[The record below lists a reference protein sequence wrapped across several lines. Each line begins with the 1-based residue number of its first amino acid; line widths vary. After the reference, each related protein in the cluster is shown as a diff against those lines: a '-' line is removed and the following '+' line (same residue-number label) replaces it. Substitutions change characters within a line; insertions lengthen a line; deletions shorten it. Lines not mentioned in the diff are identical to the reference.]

1 MTCEQVDAPHAPARA
16 LDTSRGAGTWTRTT
30 GPAARDLLRSGFP
43 GVLAMSVGARWSRRR
58 GDGRNAHDGAQQYA
72 IGCAKR
78 IRNLAIHHPQDS
90 EPDATSTLETLGAL
104 STLARWVTEA
114 SVARGG

>member
-1 MTCEQVDAPHAPARA
+1 VAALQTLEKEWRSLLGVDGLSLGELARMSFDRRDPTVSEPR
-16 LDTSRGAGTWTRTT
+16 LRIRGF
-30 GPAARDLLRSGFP
+30 GPEG
-43 GVLAMSVGARWSRRR
+43 SVAW
-58 GDGRNAHDGAQQYA
+58 RNAHDGAQQYA

-114 SVARGG
+114 CVVRGG